1 MRSVRY
7 LKVVLTVIAAC
18 LALICLRDVSLVA
31 AASARV
37 DTIPGRYQIA
47 NSGNG
52 LVVRVD
58 GLTGQVCTYTSSQ
71 DEKGRLTGCTPPG
84 Q

>member
-31 AASARV
+31 VASAKV
-37 DTIPGRYQIA
+37 YVMPGRYQITP
-47 NSGNG
+47 GNG
-52 LVVRVD
+52 FVFRVD
-58 GLTGQVCTYTSSQ
+58 SLSGQVCTYMASK
-71 DEKGRLTGCTPPG
+71 DVKGRFTGCTPAG
-84 Q
+84 E

>member
-1 MRSVRY
+1 MKSIRY

-31 AASARV
+31 VASAKV
-37 DTIPGRYQIA
+37 DMIPGRYQFEG
-47 NSGNG
+47 SGEG
-52 LVVRVD
+52 FVFRVD
-58 GLTGQVCTYTSSQ
+58 SLSGQVCTYMASK

-84 Q
+84 E

>member
-47 NSGNG
+47 NSSNG
-52 LVVRVD
+52 FVVRVD
-58 GLTGQVCTYTSSQ
+58 SLTGQVCTYAASQ
-71 DEKGRLTGCTPPG
+71 DAKGNFTGCTPPG